1 MEKRHREG
9 QTDRKKIGNFFFIF
23 FFAAGPV
30 RRKGQHENLC
40 GTLLADMLTEH
51 LIKHV

>member
-9 QTDRKKIGNFFFIF
+9 QTDRKKIGNFF

>member
-9 QTDRKKIGNFFFIF
+9 QTDRKKIGNFFFF

>member
-9 QTDRKKIGNFFFIF
+9 QTDRKKIDNFFF

>member
-9 QTDRKKIGNFFFIF
+9 QTDRKKIGNFFFF

-30 RRKGQHENLC
+30 RRKGQHENLR

>member
-9 QTDRKKIGNFFFIF
+9 QTDRKKIGNFFIYF

-40 GTLLADMLTEH
+40 GTLFADMLTEH